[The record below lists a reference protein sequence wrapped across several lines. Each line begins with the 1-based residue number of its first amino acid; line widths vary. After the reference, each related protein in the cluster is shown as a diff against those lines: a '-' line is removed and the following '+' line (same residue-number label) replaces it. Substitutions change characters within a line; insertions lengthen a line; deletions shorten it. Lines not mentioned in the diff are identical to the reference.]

1 MIRPAL
7 RLPPPH
13 HPLPRQRAR
22 VMIGGHSHTQRIVTL
37 SDGSLV
43 VNDGSVGLPAYEE
56 PLRGTQVFVQAGSP
70 HARYAMID
78 VTPARVTVELVMVD
92 YDWRAASAKA
102 ATEGFGSWARWLS
115 GRSRG

>member
-1 MIRPAL
+1 MARHAL
-7 RLPPPH
+7 VAVSIALAS
-13 HPLPRQRAR
+13 LGTAAVAQAQT
-22 VMIGGHSHTQRIVTL
+22 SATIV
-37 SDGSLV
+37 
-43 VNDGSVGLPAYEE
+43 
-56 PLRGTQVFVQAGSP
+56 VQAGSP